1 MHQTEKMM
9 YGISAFKKQFVLGS
23 FGGVPVKAD
32 ARWVLVI
39 VLTSAAIALGLYA
52 RVNDPAACIVFG
64 TAAAIVFFFS
74 IFLHELA
81 HALMARH
88 EGLGVVA
95 IILHPF
101 GGLTQFAEEPRDA
114 RAEFRI
120 AAVGPAASFVLA
132 VIFALAGAGAY
143 YAAADILATILFTL
157 SAGNLLLAVFNM
169 LPGYPLD
176 GGRVLRA
183 YLLRTGKDQAE
194 ATTRAAQF
202 GKGIAYL
209 LIFIGAL
216 LLVLVDVFAGLWA
229 VLIGIFLLD
238 SAKTAMRRADIVR
251 EITAGDV
258 MRLPIS
264 VPPDI
269 TVQKF
274 IDEILPM
281 HRMEVFPVSGG
292 GDLFGTL
299 VLKELMKTG
308 RGEWNEL
315 RIEDVMIPIRREH
328 FVGQHTPLE
337 LVREVVRTNG
347 IGAVSVVDSR
357 GKLVGV
363 LQTPLP
369 H

>member
-1 MHQTEKMM
+1 MHQTDQM
-9 YGISAFKKQFVLGS
+9 YGISAFKKQFVLTN
-23 FGGVPVKAD
+23 FGGVPVRAD
-32 ARWVLVI
+32 PRWVVVI
-39 VLTSAAIALGLYA
+39 VLTSAVIALGLYA
-52 RVNDPAACIVFG
+52 RVNNAAVSIVFG
-64 TAAAIVFFFS
+64 TAASIVFFFS

-81 HALMARH
+81 HT
-88 EGLGVVA
+88 VVA
-95 IILHPF
+95 RREGIRVIAIVLHPF
-101 GGLTQFAEEPRDA
+101 GGITQFAEEPGDA
-114 RAEFRI
+114 GSEFRI

-132 VIFALAGAGAY
+132 VIFALLGAATY

-194 ATTRAAQF
+194 ATRRSAEF

-209 LIFIGAL
+209 LIFVGVL
-216 LLVLVDVFAGLWA
+216 LMVLQVDVFSGLWA
-229 VLIGIFLLD
+229 IMIGVFLID
-238 SAKTAMRRADIVR
+238 SAKRAILQAEAVR
-251 EITAGDV
+251 EISAGDV
-258 MRLPIS
+258 MRLPVS

-269 TVQKF
+269 SVQKF
-274 IDEILPM
+274 VDEVLPM
-281 HRMEVFPVSGG
+281 HRIEVFPVSNG

-299 VLKELMKTG
+299 LLKELMKTP

-328 FVGQHTPLE
+328 FVEQHTPMDI
-337 LVREVVRTNG
+337 VREVTSTNG
-347 IGAVSVVDSR
+347 IGAVSVVDAN

-363 LQTPLP
+363 LFEPLP
-369 H
+369 L

>member
-1 MHQTEKMM
+1 M
-9 YGISAFKKQFVLGS
+9 YGISALKKQFVIGS
-23 FGGVPVKAD
+23 LGGVPVKAD
-32 ARWVLVI
+32 PRWFAVI
-39 VLTSAAIALGLYA
+39 VLTSAVIALGLYA
-52 RVNDPAACIVFG
+52 QVKDLTSSIVFG
-64 TAAAIVFFFS
+64 TAAALVFFFS

-88 EGLGVVA
+88 EGVSVVA
-95 IILHPF
+95 IVLHPF
-101 GGLTQFAEEPRDA
+101 GGMTQFAEAPRDA

-120 AAVGPAASFVLA
+120 AAVGPAASFLLA

-183 YLLRTGKDQAE
+183 YFLRTGKDQAE
-194 ATTRAAQF
+194 ATRRSAQF

-209 LIFIGAL
+209 LIAIGA
-216 LLVLVDVFAGLWA
+216 VLMVLRVDIFAGLWA
-229 VLIGIFLLD
+229 MLIGFFLLD
-238 SAKTAMRRADIVR
+238 SAKTAMLHAGVAR

-258 MRLPIS
+258 MRLPVS

-269 TVQKF
+269 TVQRF
-274 IDEILPM
+274 VDELLPM
-281 HRMEVFPVSGG
+281 HRAKVFPVSSR

-299 VLKELMKTG
+299 VLKELKKRP
-308 RGEWNEL
+308 RGEWREL

-328 FVGQHTPLE
+328 FVGQNTPMDI
-337 LVREVVRTNG
+337 VREVVRTNG
-347 IGAVSVVDSR
+347 IGAVSVVDER

-363 LQTPLP
+363 LNAPLP
-369 H
+369 V